1 MDYTATATITT
12 GLDID
17 TILDALT
24 EYAGSIAETES
35 GYRAVFSYPADN
47 LHQATK
53 TALTIAETVG
63 TPTAITVTP
72 TATVDH
78 DTKHGQLPPVISV
91 TEAANILN
99 ITTQAV
105 HKRIK
110 AGTLPATRVGN
121 GWIIPLAAVLASD

>member
-1 MDYTATATITT
+1 MDYTATTTITT

-17 TILDALT
+17 TILDALA

-63 TPTAITVTP
+63 TPITITVAP

-78 DTKHGQLPPVISV
+78 DTKHGPLPPVISV
-91 TEAANILN
+91 TEAANILS

-121 GWIIPLAAVLASD
+121 VWIIPLAAVLASD